1 MRLLVLF
8 CRAPLFRAVGALRRA
23 KNMAPPSLKT
33 FKQYDTIP
41 SKNMAPAP
49 IQNFYKNM
57 APSPLTP
64 SQSRW
69 TWRVQVFKSGFP
81 VCPPPYHN
89 QQGGEARRWW
99 LHNSRLASLGSAS
112 TGVASQV
119 PGHPFYIR
127 TVHFLDSN
135 GPLYLTE
142 LVNCTKCCDMIVK
155 GHYSAEHNFMWQST
169 REGSLV
175 QFHSGWSPLERPFS
189 GYSRRGTQH
198 NTFMHRYDAYICS
211 YYAPTYNRHLT
222 VARWRCQ
229 IIQRYTYTILRIQ
242 RYTTLYRGYTIQ
254 R

>member
-1 MRLLVLF
+1 MALTFSGHEDSFLSLKGRLLKTLIACDASSCFVLPRSAIQSSG
-8 CRAPLFRAVGALRRA
+8 CTEEGKEYGTTVPQNNMTPSPQRIWHQRPL
-23 KNMAPPSLKT
+23 
-33 FKQYDTIP
+33 
-41 SKNMAPAP
+41 
-49 IQNFYKNM
+49 QNFYKNM

-64 SQSRW
+64 SQSRR
-69 TWRVQVFKSGFP
+69 TWRAQVFKSGFP

-155 GHYSAEHNFMWQST
+155 GHYSAEHNFTWQST
-169 REGSLV
+169 TLQKAALV

-189 GYSRRGTQH
+189 EYSRRGTQH
-198 NTFMHRYDAYICS
+198 NTYMHRYDAYICS

-222 VARWRCQ
+222 VARWRC
-229 IIQRYTYTILRIQ
+229 
-242 RYTTLYRGYTIQ
+242 
-254 R
+254 

>member
-1 MRLLVLF
+1 MTPSPQRIWH
-8 CRAPLFRAVGALRRA
+8 RRPL
-23 KNMAPPSLKT
+23 
-33 FKQYDTIP
+33 
-41 SKNMAPAP
+41 
-49 IQNFYKNM
+49 QNFYKNM

-69 TWRVQVFKSGFP
+69 TCRVQVFKSGFP

-89 QQGGEARRWW
+89 QEGGEARRWW

-155 GHYSAEHNFMWQST
+155 GHYSAEHNFTWQST
-169 REGSLV
+169 TLEKAPWCSFILV
-175 QFHSGWSPLERPFS
+175 GAPWRDHLAGTAGGEHS
-189 GYSRRGTQH
+189 
-198 NTFMHRYDAYICS
+198 
-211 YYAPTYNRHLT
+211 
-222 VARWRCQ
+222 
-229 IIQRYTYTILRIQ
+229 
-242 RYTTLYRGYTIQ
+242 TTLSCIDMMHIYVVIMHQRTIDI
-254 R
+254 